1 MNALAEWSA
10 APEMNDLEAV
20 MWRAER
26 HPWLSSSALALEVL
40 DTAPDWPRVRAA
52 HDWASRLVPRFRQRV
67 VDPALP
73 LGPPV
78 WTADEAFDLDYHL
91 RRIVLPEGS
100 GEAELLQFAQTEAM
114 RPLDR
119 GRPLWESTLVEGL
132 PGGRAAYLL
141 KAHHALCDGLG
152 WIQLVNG
159 VHSRTREPS
168 RKRSPAPPEPDGR
181 SALVVAADQATGYA
195 RRAAPALLR
204 TAPALARALTRP
216 NALAGDG
223 LRFAGSLRR
232 VAAGGARP
240 SPLFAGRTGKAWRFQ
255 TLEVEL
261 DRLKAAGRAAGGSV
275 NDAWLAALLGGL
287 RRYHERSG
295 VPVGALPTAMT
306 VSTRAGGDAAGGNRF
321 TAITVGAPADVVDP
335 GERIAMVR
343 GAVLTARAEPAL
355 DLAGVAAPVLSR
367 IPSRLALLARG
378 AVGARADL
386 AASNFPGATEDVYLA
401 GARVER
407 IYAFGPLPGVA
418 VMATL
423 VSHGGVCCVALNCD
437 GSVIEDP
444 AVLRTCVQDGFD
456 EVLALAGG
464 EA

>member
-1 MNALAEWSA
+1 
-10 APEMNDLEAV
+10 MNDLEAV

-26 HPWLSSSALALEVL
+26 HPWLSSSTLALELL
-40 DTAPDWPRVRAA
+40 DTTPDWERVRAA

-78 WTADEAFDLDYHL
+78 WTADEAFDLAYHL

-100 GEAELLQFAQTEAM
+100 GEAELLELAQTEAL

-141 KAHHALCDGLG
+141 KAHHSLADGLA

-168 RKRSPAPPEPDGR
+168 PKRSPGPPEPDGR
-181 SALVVAADQATGYA
+181 SGLAVAADYA
-195 RRAAPALLR
+195 RHAAPALLR
-204 TAPALARALTRP
+204 AAPAVARTLTRP
-216 NALAGDG
+216 PEG
-223 LRFAGSLRR
+223 LRFAGSVRR
-232 VAAGGARP
+232 MAANGGTP

-255 TLEVEL
+255 TLEVGL
-261 DRLKAAGRAAGGSV
+261 DDLKAAGRAAGGSV

-295 VPVGALPTAMT
+295 VPVGAVPTAMT
-306 VSTRAGGDAAGGNRF
+306 VSTRANADAAGGNRF
-321 TAITVGAPADVVDP
+321 TAITIGAPADVPDP

-343 GAVLTARAEPAL
+343 GAVLAARAEPSL
-355 DLAGVAAPVLSR
+355 DLAGLAAPVLSR
-367 IPSRLALLARG
+367 IPSRLALLARR
-378 AVGARADL
+378 AVGAQADL
-386 AASNFPGATEDVYLA
+386 AASNFPGVTEDVYLA

-423 VSHGGVCCVALNCD
+423 VSHCGVCCVALNCD

-444 AVLRTCVQDGFD
+444 SVLRTCVQDGFD
-456 EVLALAGG
+456 EVLALAG
-464 EA
+464 AAA